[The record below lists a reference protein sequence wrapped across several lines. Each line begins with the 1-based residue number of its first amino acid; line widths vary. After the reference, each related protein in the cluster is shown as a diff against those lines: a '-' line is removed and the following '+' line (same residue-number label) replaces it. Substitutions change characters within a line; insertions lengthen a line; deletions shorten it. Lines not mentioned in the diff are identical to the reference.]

1 MSKVFKIWTIYR
13 LTASACS
20 VENEISVTHIEDYLV
35 EKEDCLST
43 SSGLLKKYPHIIMK
57 YIFSPI
63 ENPNLT
69 IINRSCWTWNQ
80 TRLVTWACCIPW
92 PLPSFNMVTDKRCH
106 SHLSVIQEIHHPSNW
121 CNIFIPFIF
130 QSYSHCLPV
139 TQHNTS
145 VRLASLHYHP
155 SLKTIITRPY
165 FTDYTTHMSG
175 PSNLWKSI

>member
-1 MSKVFKIWTIYR
+1 MFSGKWDFSDSYWRLSGWKRRLPFNIFRVGEKVP
-13 LTASACS
+13 
-20 VENEISVTHIEDYLV
+20 THHYEVHL
-35 EKEDCLST
+35 
-43 SSGLLKKYPHIIMK
+43 
-57 YIFSPI
+57 PI

-80 TRLVTWACCIPW
+80 TWLVTWACCIPW
-92 PLPSFNMVTDKRCH
+92 PQPSFNMVTDKRCH

-130 QSYSHCLPV
+130 PSYSHCLPV

-165 FTDYTTHMSG
+165 FTEYTTHMSG